1 MRSRLLLLAAA
12 ALFSSCGDNS
22 DLPPMVSGGGVN
34 NPRADA
40 LYEKAQGYEQS
51 GKRKKAIKTYDE
63 LADDIPLATKAS
75 EARYRQAKLLEEE
88 GETLKAFEAYQDLIT
103 RYQGSGHYQEAL
115 DAQSRMAFAA
125 ADGDIKNSFLGLKSK
140 LSPDKIAG
148 MLQKVA
154 DNAPRSNLAARA
166 EMKMG
171 DIYAERK
178 EVNKAVIAYRG
189 VVEGYPDSSLAPEAQ
204 FRIGEILMKQAQEG
218 NQDQANLNRAR
229 EAFLDYLSQFPGH
242 KRNAEARS
250 LLKSLGTRD
259 IKNTY
264 EIAEFYEKKENWNSA
279 KFYYQEVMRESK
291 SGEYYDKAKARLA
304 ALGAN

>member
-1 MRSRLLLLAAA
+1 MRFRLLPLAAA
-12 ALFSSCGDNS
+12 ALFSSCGDDS

-34 NPRADA
+34 NSYADA
-40 LYEKAQGYEQS
+40 LYEKAQAYEQA
-51 GKRKKAIKTYDE
+51 GKRSKAIKQYDK
-63 LADDIPLATKAS
+63 LADSVPLGEKAP

-88 GETLKAFEAYQDLIT
+88 GETLKAFDAYQDLIT

-154 DNAPRSNLAARA
+154 DNAPRSTLAARA
-166 EMKMG
+166 EYKMG

-178 EVNKAVIAYRG
+178 DVNKAVIAYRG
-189 VVEGYPDSSLAPEAQ
+189 VVENYPDSPIAPEAQ
-204 FRIGEILMKQAQEG
+204 FRFGEILMKQAQEG

-242 KRNAEARS
+242 KRNAEAHN
-250 LLKSLGTRD
+250 LLKILSNRD

-264 EIAEFYEKKENWNSA
+264 DIAQFYEKKGDTESA
-279 KFYYQEVMRESK
+279 KFYYQEVMRETK
-291 SGEYYDKAKARLA
+291 SGEYYDKSKARLA
-304 ALGAN
+304 ALGGN

>member
-1 MRSRLLLLAAA
+1 MRFRLLLLAAA
-12 ALFSSCGDNS
+12 ALFASCGDKA

-34 NPRADA
+34 NPYADE
-40 LYEKAQGYEQS
+40 LYMKAQAYEQD
-51 GKRKKAIKTYDE
+51 GKRKKAIKQYDK
-63 LADDIPLATKAS
+63 LAEDIPLATKAP

-88 GETLKAFEAYQDLIT
+88 GETLKAFDAYQDLIT

-115 DAQSRMAFAA
+115 DSQSIMAFAA

-148 MLQKVA
+148 MLEKVA
-154 DNAPRSNLAARA
+154 DNAPRSSVGARA
-166 EMKMG
+166 EYKMG

-178 EVNKAVIAYRG
+178 DINKAVIAYRG
-189 VVEGYPDSSLAPEAQ
+189 VVEEYPDSPLAPEAQ

-242 KRNAEARS
+242 KRNGEARN
-250 LLKSLGTRD
+250 LLKSLGSRD
-259 IKNTY
+259 IKNTF
-264 EIAEFYEKKENWNSA
+264 EIAEFYEKKGNTESA
-279 KFYYQEVMRESK
+279 KFYYQEVMRETK
-291 SGEYYDKAKARLA
+291 SGDYYDKSKARLA
-304 ALGAN
+304 ALGGN

>member
-1 MRSRLLLLAAA
+1 MRSRLFLLAAA
-12 ALFSSCGDNS
+12 ALFASCGDDS

-34 NPRADA
+34 NSYADA
-40 LYEKAQGYEQS
+40 LYEKAQAYEQQ
-51 GKRKKAIKTYDE
+51 GKRKKAIKQYDK
-63 LADDIPLATKAS
+63 LADDVPLANKAS

-88 GETLKAFEAYQDLIT
+88 GETLKAFDAYQELIT

-140 LSPDKIAG
+140 LAPDKIAG

-154 DNAPRSNLAARA
+154 DNAPRSALGARA
-166 EMKMG
+166 EYKMG

-178 EVNKAVIAYRG
+178 DINKAVLAYRG
-189 VVEGYPDSSLAPEAQ
+189 VVEGYPDSPLAPEAQ

-229 EAFLDYLSQFPGH
+229 EAFEDYLSQFPGH
-242 KRNAEARS
+242 KRNAEARN
-250 LLKSLGTRD
+250 LIKSLGSRD

-264 EIAEFYEKKENWNSA
+264 DIAQFYEKKGNIASA
-279 KFYYQEVMRESK
+279 KFYYQEVVRISK
-291 SGEYYDKAKARLA
+291 SGEYYDKSKARLD
-304 ALGAN
+304 ALGGN